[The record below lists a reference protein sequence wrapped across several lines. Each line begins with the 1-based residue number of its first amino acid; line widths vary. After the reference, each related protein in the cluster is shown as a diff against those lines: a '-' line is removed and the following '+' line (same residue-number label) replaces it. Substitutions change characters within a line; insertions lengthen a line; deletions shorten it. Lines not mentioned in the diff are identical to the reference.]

1 MFETLKSG
9 GIIMIPIILCGLFA
23 TYIIVERCI
32 YFVITKKRDSI
43 LLKNVLSFLNND
55 DYESCVRLC
64 CEVETPT
71 ANVIL
76 KALQSRNLSE
86 KDLREIVET
95 QMDLEIPSYEHLLT
109 TLGTISSIA
118 TLLGLLGTVT
128 GNIKAFG
135 VLGAGGT
142 MGDPAL
148 LAGAIAEALVT
159 TVAGLCVSIPS
170 LIFHNFFVSQV
181 NHKIVEMQ
189 TVATQ
194 VIFNILGKSKNL

>member
-64 CEVETPT
+64 REVETPT

-76 KALQSRNLSE
+76 KAIFGFGYAETAEKGNAKLLPDNAQCIGKLDLAERKTAYYRN
-86 KDLREIVET
+86 
-95 QMDLEIPSYEHLLT
+95 
-109 TLGTISSIA
+109 G
-118 TLLGLLGTVT
+118 GLAARVT
-128 GNIKAFG
+128 ARTHYHGDKG
-135 VLGAGGT
+135 V
-142 MGDPAL
+142 
-148 LAGAIAEALVT
+148 
-159 TVAGLCVSIPS
+159 
-170 LIFHNFFVSQV
+170 
-181 NHKIVEMQ
+181 
-189 TVATQ
+189 
-194 VIFNILGKSKNL
+194 

>member
-1 MFETLKSG
+1 
-9 GIIMIPIILCGLFA
+9 
-23 TYIIVERCI
+23 
-32 YFVITKKRDSI
+32 
-43 LLKNVLSFLNND
+43 
-55 DYESCVRLC
+55 
-64 CEVETPT
+64 
-71 ANVIL
+71 
-76 KALQSRNLSE
+76 
-86 KDLREIVET
+86 
-95 QMDLEIPSYEHLLT
+95 
-109 TLGTISSIA
+109 LGTIANIA

-194 VIFNILGKSKNL
+194 VIFKILGKSNSL